1 MVFAAKSKIMGSK
14 SMLPGDK
21 DRTKLELGN
30 ETKNE
35 AGMTNAKPYA
45 VFMLRIIKKI
55 AKKKKNEENSSNYLK
70 NKIKREIIVKYY

>member
-1 MVFAAKSKIMGSK
+1 
-14 SMLPGDK
+14 MLPGDK

-55 AKKKKNEENSSNYLK
+55 AKKKKM
-70 NKIKREIIVKYY
+70 KRIPVTI

>member
-1 MVFAAKSKIMGSK
+1 
-14 SMLPGDK
+14 MLPGDK